1 LRVLAMKMPLTN
13 PAGLSAA
20 ALRVFIGLNL
30 VSLFPTPAIVQNA
43 DPRLALPRMH
53 ACLSTEHPLLPPK
66 WRGVFLMAPFTS
78 TQLALSEIIHDGALP
93 ATLVRLFGVRSGA
106 AELLVVDNKTYLLGQ
121 SGEANRCE
129 DLGDTGWTP
138 LPRDWL
144 AERAQCVGAAPL
156 ADTPVEWWKTPVQPA
171 PLTDWVWFKSSD
183 QTPFRLLFE
192 KPSERVSV
200 LSSYALSYQV
210 KFDVLADSELPSLV
224 AYCRHAKQ
232 GPVGSGQAAL
242 RRVLDGM
249 KRSDTKPH
257 EEIKRLLPELAPSCP
272 YGPPPAWPETA
283 GMTLFLTPLDFR
295 TNPLP
300 TEVQYNW
307 KLRSQRT
314 RMFWPTD
321 SAIATEDAL
330 MRAHYGYN
338 VTRKRNGEVHCLAA
352 LPGTP
357 RPGWMAEAPCTC
369 EAVINGVTPLTP
381 YGGVQ
386 ILRCPAT
393 KPRLFWTWH
402 TLEGRPMVFLVTPS
416 TRKEPTALIT
426 LADYYTWSPEYVPEE
441 AAFDRPQQCPNVEN
455 GSEAK
460 SAHPRTGLAEP
471 CRLCHLT
478 PDRPR

>member
-1 LRVLAMKMPLTN
+1 MVE
-13 PAGLSAA
+13 
-20 ALRVFIGLNL
+20 
-30 VSLFPTPAIVQNA
+30 
-43 DPRLALPRMH
+43 DPI
-53 ACLSTEHPLLPPK
+53 E
-66 WRGVFLMAPFTS
+66 
-78 TQLALSEIIHDGALP
+78 
-93 ATLVRLFGVRSGA
+93 
-106 AELLVVDNKTYLLGQ
+106 
-121 SGEANRCE
+121 
-129 DLGDTGWTP
+129 
-138 LPRDWL
+138 
-144 AERAQCVGAAPL
+144 
-156 ADTPVEWWKTPVQPA
+156 PA

-192 KPSERVSV
+192 KPSERLSA

-210 KFDVLADSELPSLV
+210 KFDVLTGSELPSLV
-224 AYCRHAKQ
+224 ASCRFAKQ
-232 GPVGSGQAAL
+232 GPVGSGRAAL

-249 KRSDTKPH
+249 KRSDMKPH
-257 EEIKRLLPELAPSCP
+257 EEIKRLLPELVPGCP

-314 RMFWPTD
+314 RMFWPAD
-321 SAIATEDAL
+321 SPIANEDAL
-330 MRAHYGYN
+330 MRARYGYN
-338 VTRKRNGEVHCLAA
+338 ITRKRNGEVQCLAA

-402 TLEGRPMVFLVTPS
+402 TLEGRPMVLLVTPS
-416 TRKEPTALIT
+416 IRNEPTALIT
-426 LADYYTWSPEYVPEE
+426 LADYYTWSPGYASDES
-441 AAFDRPQQCPNVEN
+441 AFERPQQCPNLES
-455 GSEAK
+455 GPQAK
-460 SAHPRTGLAEP
+460 SVHRRTRSAEP